1 MELVTRPTALI
12 DRDYYMF
19 MFRAFN
25 DDKVPDKELIES
37 NILICL
43 NSGFDVIFEGNFKM
57 TTHKQLLER
66 IFEAHPDENFV
77 FYLQAS
83 LAETLRRHQMRSVKI
98 ISEQEMSDL
107 YPYATPAH
115 HPGETIVPEHSSLE
129 ETLNLIRRT
138 AEI

>member
-1 MELVTRPTALI
+1 M

-19 MFRAFN
+19 MFRTFN
-25 DDKVPDKELIES
+25 DVEVPDKELIEG

-43 NSGFDVIFEGNFKM
+43 KSGFDVIFEGNFKI

-66 IFEAHPDENFV
+66 IFEAHPNENYV

-83 LAETLRRHQMRSVKI
+83 LAETLRRHQTRSVKI
-98 ISEQEMSDL
+98 ISEQEMNEL
-107 YPYATPAH
+107 YRYATPMH
-115 HPGETIVPEHSSLE
+115 HPSETIVPENSSLE
-129 ETLNLIRRT
+129 ETVNLIRRT